1 MFQFTFATEK
11 DFVFRRFTL
20 LKVQV
25 GILAVFCIFL
35 QTLIFLSQLHYLLS
49 SMNSSNSQKG
59 FLIVP
64 IIFAVLFIIV
74 SPFASYA
81 LALYSVQSSGPLED
95 FGPVREL
102 GLIKQSCPIQE
113 FGPIHDLDAIP
124 ERIRRV
130 GIEWLTIAPVY
141 IFSTVVAIFTLQLAN
156 AWREYCVFSRREKQI
171 EENYL
176 QIWNQQGQ
184 MIYIRS
190 LR

>member
-35 QTLIFLSQLHYLLS
+35 QTLIFLSQLHYFLS
-49 SMNSSNSQKG
+49 SINSSNSQKG
-59 FLIVP
+59 LLIVP
-64 IIFAVLFIIV
+64 FIFTLLFIIV
-74 SPFASYA
+74 SPFASYGILTLRYQFVA
-81 LALYSVQSSGPLED
+81 LFLLYSLLLSLTAVVLFIVAFISQT
-95 FGPVREL
+95 
-102 GLIKQSCPIQE
+102 
-113 FGPIHDLDAIP
+113 
-124 ERIRRV
+124 ERLRRM
-130 GIEWLTIAPVY
+130 GIEWLTVAPVY
-141 IFSTVVAIFTLQLAN
+141 IFSSVVAVFTLQLAK
-156 AWREYCVFSRREKQI
+156 AWREYSRFSRREKQI